1 VVTGWDV
8 DRTADAWATLMTR
21 SGYDRFFGAGG
32 DWGGRVTAALARRH
46 PDRVAA
52 LHTFTP

>member
-1 VVTGWDV
+1 MVTGWDV